1 LINPSSADFSGISPA
16 TNFLF
21 LPKMSTTFTSI
32 LKVSKLYIFLYFQ
45 IYRDGGIS
53 PENQLLIVK
62 GAMTA
67 ADTEAEPTIDRQD
80 SMVAKALDHVQKVAD
95 KDASLRWEN
104 DDPAT
109 DAARN
114 EALQQMMG
122 LISDADVSD
131 EIDSDVSTQRA
142 RRSKDMVEAV
152 RGCRT
157 LECIKMAHT
166 RPVGMAKFNFPH
178 FLMIGW
184 QKTATTSLF
193 AHLNQHPQ
201 ISRPWDK
208 EPEFFSEACNYDV
221 PNGCTANDTLD
232 YITRVLRSPRYTGFD
247 GAVAQYEASTHYSRN
262 GHRLANGIS
271 QVFPWVKIIASLRE
285 PISRASSMLVHLV
298 DKNVSGGGCLALN
311 KMDLGFCLLN
321 DSHISGA
328 DYGGPTEYYM
338 PLKAWVDAFPKE
350 QIFLVQYENLTH
362 LETEKGELVRMKK
375 FLGIDPKLPEE
386 GTKFATLGMNNARK
400 GRINP
405 DGWPMKRKV
414 YEQIISVVRPD
425 CEAVAKMVTKKGFG
439 DGDAWLA
446 NWEKVWE
453 DNLKSCN
460 PDGDCIIQL
469 S

>member
-1 LINPSSADFSGISPA
+1 MYS
-16 TNFLF
+16 
-21 LPKMSTTFTSI
+21 
-32 LKVSKLYIFLYFQ
+32 
-45 IYRDGGIS
+45 DGSIS
-53 PENQLLIVK
+53 PENQLIIVK
-62 GAMTA
+62 GASTDDDLQA
-67 ADTEAEPTIDRQD
+67 ENEPTLDRQD
-80 SMVAKALDHVQKVAD
+80 SMVAQALNHVQKVAD

-109 DAARN
+109 DAARS
-114 EALQQMMG
+114 EALQAMMG
-122 LISDADVSD
+122 LISDTDGQNEMD
-131 EIDSDVSTQRA
+131 TDVSTQRA

-166 RPVGMAKFNFPH
+166 RPAGLAKFNFPH

-221 PNGCTANDTLD
+221 PNGCSANATLD
-232 YITRVLRSPRYTGFD
+232 YITRVLRAPRYTGFD

-262 GHRLANGIS
+262 GHRLASGIFE
-271 QVFPWVKIIASLRE
+271 VFPWVKIIASLRE

-311 KMDLGFCLLN
+311 NMDLGFCLLN

-362 LETEKGELVRMKK
+362 LETETGELTRMKE
-375 FLGIDPKLPEE
+375 FLGIDPKLPE
-386 GTKFATLGMNNARK
+386 GKFATLGMNNARK

-414 YEQIISVVRPD
+414 YEKIISVVRPD

-439 DGDAWLA
+439 DGNAWLK

-460 PDGDCIIQL
+460 AEGECIIQL